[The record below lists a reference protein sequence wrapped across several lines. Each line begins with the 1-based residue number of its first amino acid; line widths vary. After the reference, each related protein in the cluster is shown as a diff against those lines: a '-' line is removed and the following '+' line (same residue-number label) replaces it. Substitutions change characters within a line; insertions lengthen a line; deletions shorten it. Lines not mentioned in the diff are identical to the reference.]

1 MLRRLGSR
9 AALAILVTL
18 AAACAESWTT
28 ITFVSNAVGALTI
41 TAEGDGPSGMPAPTA
56 PLAMEVGDSV
66 ALSAT
71 ATNPLG
77 LAVSGV
83 AATWSS
89 SAPSVVAVD
98 ASGVAEALAPGE
110 ATIDASLDGTAT
122 ATIRVVV
129 TDATAV
135 PPPA

>member
-1 MLRRLGSR
+1 LGLR
-9 AALAILVTL
+9 AALAILVPL

-28 ITFVSNAVGALTI
+28 ITVVSSAVAALTI

-56 PLAMEVGDSV
+56 PLAMEVGDNV

-77 LAVSGV
+77 LSVSSV

-98 ASGVAEALAPGE
+98 ASGVAEALAAGE
-110 ATIDASLDGTAT
+110 ATIDASLDGAAT
-122 ATIRVVV
+122 ATIQVVV
-129 TDATAV
+129 TDTI

>member
-9 AALAILVTL
+9 AAPALLVTL
-18 AAACAESWTT
+18 AAACTESWTT
-28 ITFVSNAVGALTI
+28 ITFVSNAVAALTI
-41 TAEGDGPSGMPAPTA
+41 SAEGDGPSGMPAPTA

-77 LAVSGV
+77 LAVSSV

-98 ASGVAEALAPGE
+98 ASGVAEALAAGE
-110 ATIDASLDGTAT
+110 ATIDASDGAVT
-122 ATIRVVV
+122 ATIQVVV
-129 TDATAV
+129 TDTTAV